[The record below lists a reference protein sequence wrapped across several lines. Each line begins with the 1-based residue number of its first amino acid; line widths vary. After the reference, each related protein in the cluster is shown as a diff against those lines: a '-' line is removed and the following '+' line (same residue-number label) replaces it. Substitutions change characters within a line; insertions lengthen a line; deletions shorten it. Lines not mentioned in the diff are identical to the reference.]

1 MFENKKKERWKN
13 FRLPFCS
20 FFWPFCRALFI
31 YYGKSWN
38 GKKYQFAN
46 VKSFC
51 YLIWIFFLSFVYTS
65 TKGMEKVQSSKKL
78 VNQKICKWI
87 LNCHFKFWHNRR
99 NGFLSEPDSKLN
111 SNPFFI
117 LFIADLIYH
126 LSLTPPGPH
135 CTA

>member
-1 MFENKKKERWKN
+1 MKIKRKNVERISGSLSVHFFDHFAGPYLSIMEKVEMGKN
-13 FRLPFCS
+13 INLQM
-20 FFWPFCRALFI
+20 WNLFAI
-31 YYGKSWN
+31 WYG
-38 GKKYQFAN
+38 
-46 VKSFC
+46 
-51 YLIWIFFLSFVYTS
+51 FFLSFVYTS